1 MAGLGVSPRDSIN
14 VIHSRSP
21 YTVREYI
28 MNNKKLIATMMT
40 LSMLAAAFAGCLGG
54 DDDDWSVDP
63 ATDVNA
69 VFVTSDWDPIIPNL
83 NAGEMCDAILS
94 AMTKTDEREVVV
106 DFTRGY
112 YTSSQGVI
120 GASGSAMISDA
131 LDLNAAGTRVAV
143 QSGTTSDLWTA
154 ENLPDA
160 TIVAY
165 ADFPSVTASISN
177 GDADYAIG
185 DSPVMALSGN
195 LMVTFSDETFG
206 LAVDDGNSELLDALN
221 VAITAVIDSGE
232 YDLIFSA
239 WFEGAVVLTDD
250 TDSDTATAY
259 PMATEG
265 SRLTQVLESGDL
277 KFCSDT
283 SYPPFESLDASGAA
297 VGFDVDIGNA
307 IADEMAAHYM
317 SVSNP
322 MFVPPVVEETGGC
335 MDATANNHNADAT
348 VDDGSCTYDVTIKI
362 GFLNPITGPISQ
374 FAPPFTFAA
383 AQAAADLNAAN
394 DGYNFEVIEADSG
407 CDGTQ
412 AATAAQSLIDSGVVA
427 VAGAACSGAS
437 MGANA
442 VLSAA
447 GVPMVSYAS
456 TSPAL
461 SDATAYPDFYRV
473 VPSDAIQGDAMA
485 DMVAARGVSNPALVH
500 MTNAYGAG
508 LADSFESF
516 WLDAGNSLCL
526 KTGYDDTTLSDASA
540 LVQAVID
547 GGCDS
552 VVLASYSADGAM
564 IIETMAGMGV
574 AVPTFGADG
583 IAGEAALGD
592 YSNPAAANGVQV
604 TKPRAAAGA
613 GGFAATCADDAVC
626 STGIF
631 QSESYDAVM
640 MIGEAAMH
648 ADGADM
654 ATHLDM
660 VGMMYEGA
668 SGVHD
673 FLANGD
679 VAGAGYDVCSF
690 NHVPTYG
697 DYFNCNMMWTATDG
711 LSAAPFMGATVK
723 IGFLNDASGPIA
735 VYAMG
740 FVASS
745 QIALGIANT
754 IGWNSMVQFEIVY
767 ADSGCD
773 GTMGAAA
780 AQALVD
786 AGVVGVVGAACSGAT
801 MAANAVLAA
810 AGIPQIS
817 YASTSPALSDA
828 TAYPD
833 FFRVVPSDALQ
844 GQALSAV
851 VQADMPADGTVGLVH
866 MTNAYGSGLAD
877 SFSADFTA
885 DGTMLCTTI
894 GYEETT
900 TDFTS
905 AVQALVDNGCT
916 SVVLVSYAADGG
928 MILDEM
934 ATQSWSG
941 QVYGGDGIAEEGLAA
956 GTSAS
961 VDGIIATKP
970 SSGTMGT
977 VGYVFA
983 GMCAQ
988 SADCAGGIYTAEA
1001 FDAVVVMALSA
1012 FAQMAS
1018 PSATLSQVILATGQ
1032 GLAGASGT
1040 ISFLANGDVA
1050 GAGYCVG
1057 DFTEDAS
1064 GNVAFT
1070 CNRSW
1075 DPANGMS

>member
-1 MAGLGVSPRDSIN
+1 M
-14 VIHSRSP
+14 
-21 YTVREYI
+21 E
-28 MNNKKLIATMMT
+28 NKKIIAMIMT
-40 LSMLAAAFAGCLGG
+40 LSMVAAAFAGCLGG
-54 DDDDWSVDP
+54 DDEPEPEWALSVAD
-63 ATDVNA
+63 DVNA
-69 VFVTSDWDPIIPNL
+69 DFVTSDWDPIIPNL
-83 NAGEMCDAILS
+83 NDGEMCDAILS
-94 AMTKTDEREVVV
+94 AMTKTDEREIVV

-160 TIVAY
+160 TVVAY

-185 DSPVMALSGN
+185 DSPVMALSGD

-206 LAVDDGNSELLDALN
+206 LAVDDGDSELLDALN

-250 TDSDTATAY
+250 RDAGTATAY

-265 SRLTQVLESGDL
+265 SRLTQVLESGNL

-283 SYPPFESLDASGAA
+283 SYPPFESLNADGNAE
-297 VGFDVDIGNA
+297 GFDVDIGNA

-322 MFVPPVVEETGGC
+322 MFVPPVVEPPVVE
-335 MDATANNHNADAT
+335 
-348 VDDGSCTYDVTIKI
+348 DVTIKI
-362 GFLNPITGPISQ
+362 GLLNPITGPISQ

-383 AQAAADLNAAN
+383 AQAIADLNAAN
-394 DGYNFEVIEADSG
+394 DGYNFEIVEADSG
-407 CDGTQ
+407 CDGTV

-485 DMVAARGVSNPALVH
+485 DMVAARGVSNPALIH

-508 LADSFESF
+508 LADSYESF

-526 KTGYDDTTLSDASA
+526 KTGYDDTTLSDAAA

-564 IIETMAGMGV
+564 IIETMAGMGA
-574 AVPTFGADG
+574 AVPIFGADG

-613 GGFAATCADDAVC
+613 GGFAATCAADAVC

-640 MIGEAAMH
+640 MIGEAATH

-735 VYAMG
+735 VYAAG
-740 FVASS
+740 FVAAS
-745 QIALGIANT
+745 QIAVGIANT

-801 MAANAVLAA
+801 MGANAVLAA

-828 TAYPD
+828 IAYPD

-851 VQADMPADGTVGLVH
+851 VKADAPADGSVGLIH

-894 GYEETT
+894 GYEETV

-970 SSGTMGT
+970 ASGTMGT

-983 GMCAQ
+983 NLCAQ
-988 SADCAGGIYTAEA
+988 SPDCAGGIYTAEA
-1001 FDAVVVMALSA
+1001 FDGVVVMALAA

-1018 PSATLSQVILATGQ
+1018 PGATLSQVIMGTGQ
-1032 GLAGASGT
+1032 GLEGASGT
-1040 ISFLANGDVA
+1040 ISFLANGDSP